1 MPFGYEPI
9 TVAVVEVRYAL
20 QQLTDKGYVSLADS
34 EALVQAIKEL
44 PFTERSLDVI
54 LKLVR
59 DHLNEEISE
68 ALHHALRS
76 DSVKKS
82 DARLALQFASSFN
95 LT

>member
-1 MPFGYEPI
+1 VPFGYKPI

-82 DARLALQFASSFN
+82 DASLALQFASSFN